1 MIREKELH
9 LVCKN
14 YTLKG
19 VQKPVKE
26 NPYKVAGVILRVNY
40 HVTACVWRNEHVVRN
55 GADREAKPFI

>member
-26 NPYKVAGVILRVNY
+26 NPYKVAGVILRVLP
-40 HVTACVWRNEHVVRN
+40 RNCLCLE
-55 GADREAKPFI
+55 K